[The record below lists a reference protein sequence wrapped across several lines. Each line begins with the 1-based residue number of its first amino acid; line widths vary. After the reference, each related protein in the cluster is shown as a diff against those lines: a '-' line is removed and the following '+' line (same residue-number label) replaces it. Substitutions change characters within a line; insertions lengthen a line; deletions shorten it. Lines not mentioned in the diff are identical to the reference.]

1 MQALLYSLAD
11 DLFAALKGLEICLL
25 NFYGEDSDFVRMNH
39 NRIRQA
45 GNVLQKNVSIELIA
59 GKHHARSSIEISGD
73 FELDKSMLFNQL
85 NKLRDQIE
93 VLPEDL
99 HINFSTT
106 VHSSENAHEKPII
119 DSQQAVEQVISAAHD
134 LDLVGIFAN
143 GTQFSG
149 FANSLGQRNWH
160 SISSFNL
167 DWSCYLDD
175 DRQKDKAVK
184 SNYAGFNWND
194 SVLHAKMEEVRSQ
207 LNVLKSPSKTIPPGH
222 YRAYFSPSALS
233 EIIGMMSWGGFG
245 LKSLRTK
252 NSPLLE
258 MVEKDRNLHQS
269 VSIQENY
276 KDGLTPEFTS
286 QGFIKPDSVTMIH
299 QGQYKDCLVSARSAS
314 EYGETMNASSEYLE
328 SIDMSAG
335 ELPRDRV
342 LEMLDTGLY
351 INNLWYLNFSDR
363 QHAQLTGMTRFAC
376 FWVENGEVVAPLNV
390 MRFDDSV
397 YRLLGENLLA
407 LTADRDMLID
417 PGTYGA
423 RSSHSIQLPGALV
436 KDLKLTL

>member
-397 YRLLGENLLA
+397 YRLLGGNLLA